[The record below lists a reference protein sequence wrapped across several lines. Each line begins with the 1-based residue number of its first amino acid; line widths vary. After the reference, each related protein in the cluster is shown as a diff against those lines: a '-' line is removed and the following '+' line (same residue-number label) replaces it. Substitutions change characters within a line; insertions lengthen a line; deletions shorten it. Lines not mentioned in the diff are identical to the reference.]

1 MSNRKNNVDE
11 INLDV
16 RNIITHS
23 AGGIRIEWTSD
34 IGYGQYDIQVRGG
47 KLVAH
52 SETMD
57 SGQDKDFLRKLLTI
71 IADKVEVAS

>member
-1 MSNRKNNVDE
+1 MSERKNNVDE

-34 IGYGQYDIQVRGG
+34 IGFGQYDIQIRDGR
-47 KLVAH
+47 LVAD
-52 SETMD
+52 SECM
-57 SGQDKDFLRKLLTI
+57 DKDEDKAFLRKLLNI
-71 IADKVEVAS
+71 IADKAEIRS

>member
-1 MSNRKNNVDE
+1 MSKRKNNVDE

-16 RNIITHS
+16 KNIITHN

-34 IGYGQYDIQVRGG
+34 IGFGQYDIQAREGI
-47 KLVAH
+47 LVGH

-57 SGQDKDFLRKLLTI
+57 MGEDKDFLRKLLSI
-71 IADKVEVAS
+71 IADKVEVIS